1 MGTCRFAM
9 WLIVAITAACLGAVA
24 WAADF
29 TQAERDVDF
38 IKACRRQD
46 ISLEK
51 HFGNLITPDTGF
63 FHLGGFK
70 ALIHR
75 DGLDRPLWLV
85 PVKSVPATGAD
96 ELRELARGNPRA
108 VGVLTVAYG
117 NEDPKVSPGSF
128 VLMYDGLRVRL
139 VDVRE
144 YIVNQLDITVE
155 EAPAD
160 GELDPELG
168 TVTGTAYGQAN
179 ITPAGDLE
187 LYLQLE
193 DENGKPLMDEG
204 GFCKLLLT
212 IPIEGLATDDDSPYR
227 ELAIPEEEED

>member
-1 MGTCRFAM
+1 MRTCRFAM
-9 WLIVAITAACLGAVA
+9 WLIVAITAGCLASMA

-29 TQAERDVDF
+29 TQTERDVDF

-46 ISLEK
+46 LSLEK
-51 HFGNLITPDTGF
+51 HFGNLIKPDTGF

-96 ELRELARGNPRA
+96 EFKALARGNPRA

-117 NEDPKVSPGSF
+117 NDDPKVSPGSF

-144 YIVNQLDITVE
+144 YIVNQLDITLKQ
-155 EAPAD
+155 APAD
-160 GELDPELG
+160 GELDVNLG

-179 ITPAGDLE
+179 ITPDSDLE
-187 LYLQLE
+187 IYLQLE
-193 DENGKPLMDEG
+193 DEYGKPLMDEA
-204 GFCKLLLT
+204 GFCKLLMT
-212 IPIEGLATDDDSPYR
+212 IPIAGLATDDDSPYH